1 MHIAYLNLNVFH
13 SAGLKPQ
20 ITTSA
25 VRVFA

>member
-1 MHIAYLNLNVFH
+1 MHIAYRNLNVFH

-25 VRVFA
+25 VGVFA